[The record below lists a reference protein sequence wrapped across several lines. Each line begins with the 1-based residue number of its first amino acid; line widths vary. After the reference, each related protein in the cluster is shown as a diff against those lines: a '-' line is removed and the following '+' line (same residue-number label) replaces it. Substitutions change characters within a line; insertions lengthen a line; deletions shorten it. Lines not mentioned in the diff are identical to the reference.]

1 MPNFVYDETDLY
13 DPKTDR
19 LPVTDVDRQWSAADA
34 NLVRTALNDV
44 RTVLRESIN
53 VKDYGATGDGTTDDT
68 AAIQAAMDAA
78 GEEFASGTFGMI
90 VTMPKGV
97 YQISAPLLCP
107 NGVGL
112 RGSGP
117 ASTWLRATSSFT
129 GDYIFSNLNQDGTQ
143 EFLFLEQLLVDGGK
157 GNGAVCTKGAVGFVS
172 MFINSYMKDVVIRES
187 SSVGLHVAGVNG
199 MGPVYFENIWVLRS
213 GGHNILVEEI
223 VGNTHGL
230 NGIHFTTVA
239 SEHQGTNSSAM
250 YWKGLGHL
258 GQCSVRNLHIE
269 QGGVTETG
277 RTAVTLDGC
286 SHILL
291 DGVQLEANLPTVIA
305 GITITNVVQNVG
317 IQIRGVT
324 NQNLINPV
332 IQDLKNGITLGS
344 GNVNSYMTADVSIQ
358 GGPTFLGAASK
369 NAVVARPGTGGK
381 SLVASSSAGTERAW
395 FDENGRLTGSGPFDG
410 AIEIVGNPT
419 FDRPLMLVNNALTR
433 AHGFYFPDSASMRWR
448 YITGGFDALSVN
460 NTGDVTTLQAFI
472 AAGQSRMTGEV
483 TPAAIT
489 VSQNDYSPTGFSTA
503 SVAILSSTGAV
514 NITGFGSVA
523 NGRSVYVYNN
533 GANNITL
540 KHQDPGS
547 TATNRIIGRAAAD
560 VVLAAATGALLWYS
574 PSITRWLVLGD
585 TL

>member
-34 NLVRTALNDV
+34 NLVRTALNDI

-53 VKDYGATGDGTTDDT
+53 VKDYGATGDGSTDDT
-68 AAIQAAMDAA
+68 AAIQAALDAA
-78 GEEFASGTFGMI
+78 GATFGSGVFGMI
-90 VTMPKGV
+90 VTMPKGI
-97 YQISAPLLCP
+97 YQISEPLLAP

-117 ASTWLRATSSFT
+117 ASTWIRATNDFT
-129 GDYIFSNLNQDGTQ
+129 GDYMFANLNQDGTQ
-143 EFLFLEQLLVDGGK
+143 EFLFLEQLLIDGNK
-157 GNGAVCTKGAVGFVS
+157 GGGAVCTKAAVGFVS
-172 MFINSYMKDVVIRES
+172 MFINSYMKDVVIQQS
-187 SSVGLHVAGVNG
+187 SSVGLHVAGPNG

-223 VGNTHGL
+223 AGNTHGL

-291 DGVQLEANLPTVIA
+291 DGVQLEANLSTVTA

-332 IQDLKNGITLGS
+332 LQDLMNGVTIGAT
-344 GNVNSYMTADVSIQ
+344 NVNSYMTPDVSIQ
-358 GGPTFLGAASK
+358 GGPTFLGASTK
-369 NAVVARPGTGGK
+369 NAVVVRPGTGGK
-381 SLVASSSAGTERAW
+381 SLVASSSSGTQRVW
-395 FDENGRLTGSGPFDG
+395 FDENGRLTGTGAFDG
-410 AIEIVGNPT
+410 SVEMVGNPT
-419 FDRPLMLVNNALTR
+419 FDRPLLLINNALTR
-433 AHGFYFPDSASMRWR
+433 VHGFYYPDSASMRWR
-448 YITGGFDALSVN
+448 YFTGGFDALSVN
-460 NTGDVTTLQAFI
+460 NSGDVTTLQAFI
-472 AAGQSRMTGEV
+472 ASGQRRITGELV
-483 TPAAIT
+483 PAAIT
-489 VSQNDYSPTGFSTA
+489 VSQNDYSPTGFATA
-503 SVAILSSTGAV
+503 AVVILSSTGAV

-523 NGRSVYVYNN
+523 NGREIYVYNN
-533 GANNITL
+533 GVNNITL
-540 KHQDPGS
+540 KHQDAGS
-547 TATNRIIGRAAAD
+547 VAANRIIGRAAAD

-574 PSITRWLVLGD
+574 PSITRWLVL
-585 TL
+585 L